1 MSRYQSIVDSPES
14 NEIDYDS
21 VEASATK
28 PTNGAIRVNDLLETI
43 TGIAPPTVFCCQRS
57 TIWITSYG
65 FSTDRYRPLPSFSK
79 KLRFLIDIQI
89 AIFDLFHARL
99 ASSLEAYLTFT
110 STLTASLARAGSRAA
125 ESSQPDLHG
134 LPGVER
140 LTKVYGSAEYLEKKM
155 RDWSDDVFFLD
166 LWEELQDRARAHAGR
181 GNLAGSM
188 SVEHV
193 ADKTSSA
200 VGNED
205 AGGALF
211 DETAGAYRRLRI
223 RAEGIM
229 TDQFVQNVRGT
240 LKVYGRVNAW
250 SVLSEGETEDQDSNL
265 TISAELD
272 STMQL
277 LQSYLVFLESALAQA
292 PLRRITRQVTLS
304 VQTYLWDHVLMRYTF
319 SLAGSRQFERDVQG
333 IWEIVDRY
341 VGAGQ
346 GEMGMRRLAEGLV
359 LLRIPSGSREEG
371 NGDTEGEGKL
381 LRLGDVEESLFR
393 SNESG
398 REILEELGL
407 EVLSES
413 EARSVVERRVDL
425 DG

>member
-1 MSRYQSIVDSPES
+1 MCYCFP
-14 NEIDYDS
+14 
-21 VEASATK
+21 A
-28 PTNGAIRVNDLLETI
+28 
-43 TGIAPPTVFCCQRS
+43 
-57 TIWITSYG
+57 
-65 FSTDRYRPLPSFSK
+65 DRYRPLPSFSK

-89 AIFDLFHARL
+89 ALFDLFHARL
-99 ASSLEAYLTFT
+99 ASSLEAYLTLT

-125 ESSQPDLHG
+125 ESSQPDLHSLAG
-134 LPGVER
+134 IER
-140 LTKVYGSAEYLEKKM
+140 LTRVYGSAEYLEKKM
-155 RDWSDDVFFLD
+155 RDWSDDVFFLE
-166 LWEELQDRARAHAGR
+166 LWEELQDRARAHAGKK
-181 GNLAGSM
+181 NLAGSM
-188 SVEHV
+188 SVEQV

-223 RAEGIM
+223 RAESIM
-229 TDQFVQNVRGT
+229 TDQFIQDVRGS
-240 LKVYGRVNAW
+240 LKAYGRVNAW
-250 SVLSEGETEDQDSNL
+250 SALSEGESEDRDSNL
-265 TISAELD
+265 AISAELD

-277 LQSYLVFLESALAQA
+277 LQSYLAFLASALAQA

-304 VQTYLWDHVLMRYTF
+304 VQTYLWDRVLMRYTF

-359 LLRIPSGSREEG
+359 LLRIPSGSRGEG
-371 NGDTEGEGKL
+371 NGDTEGEGKF
-381 LRLGDVEESLFR
+381 LRLGDVGESLFR
-393 SNESG
+393 SNEAG
-398 REILEELGL
+398 REVLEELGL

-413 EARSVVERRVDL
+413 EARSVLERRIDL
-425 DG
+425 GG